1 MADTLR
7 KMGYQNVFSLNQLN
21 KSQRLNL
28 SRLAEACR
36 RLKFD
41 QTLTARVVFDNGFEE
56 PVEYLVQIVR
66 FHLTQ
71 DLALVGV
78 AADLKLY
85 QRFVSPSWIK
95 DRYKVVRKIEAIL
108 ADLNRREK
116 HGKGTPTPS
125 DEVT

>member
-1 MADTLR
+1 LD
-7 KMGYQNVFSLNQLN
+7 
-21 KSQRLNL
+21 KSQRFSL
-28 SRLAEACR
+28 SRFAEACK

-41 QTLTARVVFDNGFEE
+41 QTLTARVVFDDGGEE

-66 FHLTQ
+66 FHFTR

-78 AADLKLY
+78 GTNLKLY

-95 DRYKVVRKIEAIL
+95 DRYKAVRKIEAIL

-116 HGKGTPTPS
+116 QTGKAMPTPKL
-125 DEVT
+125 

>member
-1 MADTLR
+1 VADTLR
-7 KMGYQNVFSLNQLN
+7 KMGYQNVFSLNQLD

>member
-7 KMGYQNVFSLNQLN
+7 KMGYQNVFSLNQLD

>member
-1 MADTLR
+1 M
-7 KMGYQNVFSLNQLN
+7 NQLD

-28 SRLAEACR
+28 NRLAESCR

-41 QTLTARVVFDNGFEE
+41 QTLTARVVFDDGGEE

-66 FHLTQ
+66 FHFTH

-78 AADLKLY
+78 GANLKLY

>member
-1 MADTLR
+1 VADTLR

>member
-1 MADTLR
+1 
-7 KMGYQNVFSLNQLN
+7 MGYQNVFSLNQLN